1 MLLHDYFTE
10 HSMRPSLKLDML
22 MYGKKK
28 RTRIKVDKD
37 GNRTQIGIDKKN
49 KPIWEKESYY
59 ETVRKG
65 EGGGLFPSVNAI
77 YRRGRNGRPEYT
89 AMAINKFE
97 EWYNDAQLWID
108 QTGWN
113 LTNEKV
119 YMDFY
124 FYMPNDNRARDTHNV
139 FKICCD
145 ALNKLVYEDDH
156 MCLPR
161 VMDFC
166 KVEDGVE
173 PYIEIFVH
181 TQDEL
186 IMIHE
191 KTIK

>member
-1 MLLHDYFTE
+1 MFQYDYLLE
-10 HSMRPSLKLDML
+10 NGMRPPLKLDML

-28 RTRIKVDKD
+28 RSRIKIYPDGSRKQTGVDKK
-37 GNRTQIGIDKKN
+37 G
-49 KPIWEKESYY
+49 KPVWEKENYY
-59 ETVRKG
+59 ETVHKG
-65 EGGGLFPSVNAI
+65 EGGGLFPSVNHI

-89 AMAINKFE
+89 AMAVSKFE
-97 EWYNDAQLWID
+97 EWQVDTQLWMD
-108 QTGWN
+108 QFGW
-113 LTNEKV
+113 TTKDEKV

-124 FYMPNDNRARDTHNV
+124 FYMPNDNRERDTHNA

-145 ALNKLVYEDDH
+145 ALNKLIYEDDH
-156 MCLPR
+156 TCLTR

-166 KVEDGVE
+166 KVEEGVE

-186 IMIHE
+186 QMIHE